1 MKKHLSLNIEAEV
14 YHGIK
19 NSFPEGQVSS
29 FVNDILKDY
38 LKKKQ
43 REELI
48 AGYKSATRSK
58 IVREEDKIWEGS
70 IEDGIEHE

>member
-38 LKKKQ
+38 LKKKTK
-43 REELI
+43 RRINCWL
-48 AGYKSATRSK
+48 
-58 IVREEDKIWEGS
+58 
-70 IEDGIEHE
+70 